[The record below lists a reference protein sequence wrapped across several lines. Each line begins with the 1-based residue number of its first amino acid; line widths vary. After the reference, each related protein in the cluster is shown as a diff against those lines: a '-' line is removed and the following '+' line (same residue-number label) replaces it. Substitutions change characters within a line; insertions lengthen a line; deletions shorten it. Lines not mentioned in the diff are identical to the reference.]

1 MRGGKQD
8 KPSFE
13 GLCRDHRATY
23 DENSQL
29 AELQFDYFQSKVMFC
44 GFGGQGIV
52 LAGVILGRAAVND
65 GLNVAQAASYG
76 SEARGSATSSEVIIS
91 REKIIYPHIRQAD
104 ILGAM
109 NQQGYDKFHSKVV
122 KHSGIIAY
130 DESMVQIDHTLP
142 YKQVG
147 FPATETAIKELDKKM
162 TANIIFI
169 SAIVKMTGIISK
181 DALKAAVIEY
191 VPEKYTELNMRA
203 LELGWGMGGKI

>member
-1 MRGGKQD
+1 MRGGEQD
-8 KPSFE
+8 
-13 GLCRDHRATY
+13 
-23 DENSQL
+23 
-29 AELQFDYFQSKVMFC
+29 KVMFC

-52 LAGVILGRAAVND
+52 LAGVILGRAGIND

-76 SEARGSATSSEVIIS
+76 SEARGSATRSEVILS

-109 NQQGYDKFHSKVV
+109 NQQGYDKFNPKVA

-130 DESMVQIDHTLP
+130 DDSMVQIDHTLP
-142 YKQVG
+142 FTQVG

-169 SAIVKMTGIISK
+169 SAIVKMTGMVSK
-181 DALKAAVIEY
+181 DALKSAIEEY
-191 VPEKYTELNMRA
+191 VPEKYVELNMRA
-203 LELGWGMGGKI
+203 LELGWGMGGNI